1 MGKLIKIIFCVSVLS
16 VFIQSSVQE
25 FLETQAREKY
35 EKTSVVRV
43 VDGDTIIV
51 KGNRRVRLI
60 GVDTPESVHP
70 DKLKNTAAGQKA
82 SKYTK
87 KLLKK
92 GTIVYLRKDV
102 SGTDKYGRLLRYVW
116 LRKPKKVTKNTIK
129 KNMLNGIL
137 VARGYAYAKS
147 FKPDIKYSKIFN
159 NLQKEAEEGEKG
171 ILW

>member
-1 MGKLIKIIFCVSVLS
+1 MGKFIKIVFCVSILS
-16 VFIQSSVQE
+16 LFAQSSIQE
-25 FLETQAREKY
+25 FFETQASEKY
-35 EKTSVVRV
+35 EKASVVRV

-70 DKLKNTAAGQKA
+70 DKSRNAAAGQKA

-102 SGTDKYGRLLRYVW
+102 SEIDKYGRLLRYVW
-116 LRKPKKVTKNTIK
+116 LRKPKKVNKNTIK
-129 KNMLNGIL
+129 KYMLNGIL
-137 VARGYAYAKS
+137 VAKGYAYAKE
-147 FKPDIKYSKIFN
+147 FKPDTKYSKILN
-159 NLQKEAEEGEKG
+159 SLQKEAEEGNKG